1 MDNSYQPVIESLCLR
16 IEALIAKYES
26 VSAENTQLKR
36 IIEKQKTDIQHNKE
50 TINELEAR
58 INQLQLTEA
67 FVANTTEVDEARRQ
81 ISKLV
86 REIDKCIALLNE

>member
-1 MDNSYQPVIESLCLR
+1 MDNSYQPVIESLRLR